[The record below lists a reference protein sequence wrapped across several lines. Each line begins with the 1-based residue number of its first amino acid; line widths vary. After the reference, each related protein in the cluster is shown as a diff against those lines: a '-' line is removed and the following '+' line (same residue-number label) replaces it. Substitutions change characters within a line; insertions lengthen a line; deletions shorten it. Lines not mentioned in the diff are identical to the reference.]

1 MVILYGRGGHRR
13 TMATAAGVLIVLV
26 TTTGGAVVQ
35 PPPALVTRGAAD
47 VTADRVLPEYPR
59 PELVRRDWQNLNGPW
74 DYAIRDREADRPAN
88 FDGTILV
95 PFPVQSRLSGVARP
109 VSERERVWYRRM
121 LRVEPA
127 SGRRWLLHFGAV
139 DWDAAVWVNG
149 RRVGAHRGGYDP
161 FTLDITDAL
170 RPAGDQELVVS
181 VWDPTD
187 RGDQPR
193 GKQVTEPKSIW
204 YTAVTGIWQ
213 TVWIEPVPITYVA
226 GLQIRPD
233 VDAAAVRVRIDA
245 AGAAGRVGAHL
256 TVLDGQTTAAE
267 ADAAAGDVVSIPIRR
282 ARLWSPDDPH
292 LYNLRVRLATGD
304 TVDSYFGMRKIA
316 VQPDASGVKR
326 LFLNGRPLFEYGLLD
341 QGWWPARLYTAPTD
355 EALRS
360 DIEATKRLGF
370 NLIRKHVKVEPARWY
385 YHADRLGVLVWQDM
399 PSGDNKSPDGKEQF
413 ARELDHVVDA
423 LANHPSTVMWVPF
436 NEGWGQHDT
445 ARIVDLLARRD
456 PTRLV
461 NQASGWTDEHVGDV
475 ADAHRYPGPGV

>member
-1 MVILYGRGGHRR
+1 MVILYGRGGHMR
-13 TMATAAGVLIVLV
+13 TMAAAAGLLIVLV
-26 TTTGGAVVQ
+26 LTTSGAVVQ
-35 PPPALVTRGAAD
+35 PSPALVTRWAAE
-47 VTADRVLPEYPR
+47 VTADRVLPEYPQ
-59 PELVRRDWQNLNGPW
+59 PDLVRRDWQTLNGPW
-74 DYAIRDREADRPAN
+74 DYAIRDRDADRPAT

-95 PFPVQSRLSGVARP
+95 PFPIQSRLSGVARP
-109 VSERERVWYRRM
+109 VSERERVWYRRT

-139 DWDAAVWVNG
+139 DWDATVFVNG
-149 RRVGAHRGGYDP
+149 RRIGAHRGGYDP
-161 FTLDITDAL
+161 FTFDVTDAL

-213 TVWIEPVPITYVA
+213 TVWIEPVPTTYIT

-233 VDAAAVRVRIDA
+233 VDAGAVNVRIDA
-245 AGAAGRVGAHL
+245 AGASGRVGAHL
-256 TVLDGQTTAAE
+256 TVLDGQMTAAE

-341 QGWWPARLYTAPTD
+341 QGWWPDGLYTAPTD
-355 EALRS
+355 AALSS
-360 DIEATKRLGF
+360 DIETTKRLGF

-385 YHADRLGVLVWQDM
+385 YHCDRLGVLVWQDM
-399 PSGDNKSPDGKEQF
+399 PSGDNKTPEGKEQF
-413 ARELDHVVDA
+413 ARELEHVVGA
-423 LANHPSTVMWVPF
+423 LENHPSIVMWVPF

-445 ARIVDLLARRD
+445 PRIVD
-456 PTRLV
+456 
-461 NQASGWTDEHVGDV
+461 S
-475 ADAHRYPGPGV
+475 